1 MDIGSAAIG
10 WGATELSG
18 MIKKRLENR
27 KQNKEIAK
35 VFHDAFSRCDERVL
49 VLCNQRAEFREQIFS
64 LAEGVIIR
72 GKTLL
77 EEAEAHAGGGENS
90 PFMPSALCDSLEEFS
105 RELCNIYREK
115 MSQKYGDLPAG
126 YACLYNE
133 LVVRC
138 TALSAGPPKQQ
149 DEPPR
154 GKPFYLPHRLNPLL
168 RHFRTWMEKIGEAL
182 AASSQAAI
190 SQPEHFRDLALY
202 GLGGIG
208 KTAMAVAYAYSHAER
223 YPGGVF
229 WLQADL
235 GLSQALAEMAKGLGW
250 DLPDDL
256 NDQQITKE
264 VLDRLQTP
272 ELKLVILDNQDEH
285 VVPQEISQI
294 PASHLLVT
302 TRLSDVNVGAQV
314 SMALPAEEEAL
325 GIFLAYAGKEDAD
338 LSQAQAQAAY
348 AICRRVGFLPLA
360 LEILGKNAR
369 SQSLL
374 DLAQALDQAVTK
386 KATVLTKKKELGPEK
401 QELSIAAALAVTGHQ
416 YSHPRAKEALLHLAY
431 LHSEELGKDILALIM
446 DVEEAEA
453 QEMLASLAQFS
464 VVQPGAEGGY
474 SMHRLVQEAARL
486 EDEGSE
492 VGERVVEVLDEE
504 IKAVDEKGEY
514 KAGYWLIP
522 HLLLIADMSRQD
534 AGEEEFPRND
544 AIYNWAKLL
553 WNAGRHQASDDM
565 YAKAQVRVGATKGE
579 LHEDYAV
586 ILNNRA
592 VQMEAQGKLPEA
604 EKLYRQAMEITG
616 RTVGKDHPSYAIRL
630 NNLAGVLQAQGK
642 FPQAE
647 KLYRQAMEIGEKT
660 IGKQHPNYAIRLNNL
675 AGVLRAQ
682 GRLGE
687 ALEPLQ
693 QAVAIC
699 QKALGPEHPQTINIQ
714 KGLDIVRSEGKDGS
728 IGRLRRGG
736 VCPRPSSPAV
746 ACLGGR
752 G

>member
-1 MDIGSAAIG
+1 M
-10 WGATELSG
+10 
-18 MIKKRLENR
+18 
-27 KQNKEIAK
+27 
-35 VFHDAFSRCDERVL
+35 
-49 VLCNQRAEFREQIFS
+49 
-64 LAEGVIIR
+64 
-72 GKTLL
+72 
-77 EEAEAHAGGGENS
+77 
-90 PFMPSALCDSLEEFS
+90 
-105 RELCNIYREK
+105 
-115 MSQKYGDLPAG
+115 
-126 YACLYNE
+126 
-133 LVVRC
+133 
-138 TALSAGPPKQQ
+138 
-149 DEPPR
+149 
-154 GKPFYLPHRLNPLL
+154 
-168 RHFRTWMEKIGEAL
+168 
-182 AASSQAAI
+182 
-190 SQPEHFRDLALY
+190 
-202 GLGGIG
+202 
-208 KTAMAVAYAYSHAER
+208 
-223 YPGGVF
+223 
-229 WLQADL
+229 
-235 GLSQALAEMAKGLGW
+235 
-250 DLPDDL
+250 
-256 NDQQITKE
+256 
-264 VLDRLQTP
+264 
-272 ELKLVILDNQDEH
+272 
-285 VVPQEISQI
+285 
-294 PASHLLVT
+294 
-302 TRLSDVNVGAQV
+302 
-314 SMALPAEEEAL
+314 
-325 GIFLAYAGKEDAD
+325 
-338 LSQAQAQAAY
+338 
-348 AICRRVGFLPLA
+348 GFLPLA

-682 GRLGE
+682 GKYPRAEKLYRQAMAIDVKTIGKQHPDYAIHLNNLAGVLQAQGKYPRAEKLYRQAMEIGVKTIGKQHPDYATNLNNLAGVLREQGKYPRAEKLYRQAMAIDVKTIGKQHPNYAIRLNNLAGVLRAQGRLGE

-714 KGLDIVRSEGKDGS
+714 KGLDIVLSEMKD
-728 IGRLRRGG
+728 
-736 VCPRPSSPAV
+736 
-746 ACLGGR
+746 
-752 G
+752 